1 MGKIFLFVCFVCFL
15 ILILILSNITKKKQ
29 VMMGVSSSNLLS
41 VLPELD
47 TFN

>member
-1 MGKIFLFVCFVCFL
+1 MGKIFLFVCF
-15 ILILILSNITKKKQ
+15 LILILSNITKKKQ

-47 TFN
+47 AFN